1 MFPLYTV
8 ESNDDESCSL
18 VCADAAQRISC
29 LTGRGTGKQCQIP
42 IAIGRFDR
50 HLLDLGWLQN
60 LCIRDRIMPCVVIH
74 VNKKHFCPHR
84 KMRQRAEVTRIVMS
98 RDYQVICI

>member
-50 HLLDLGWLQN
+50 HLLDLGRLQD
-60 LCIRDRIMPCVVIH
+60 LCARDRIVPCVVIH
-74 VNKKHFCPHR
+74 IGV
-84 KMRQRAEVTRIVMS
+84 
-98 RDYQVICI
+98 